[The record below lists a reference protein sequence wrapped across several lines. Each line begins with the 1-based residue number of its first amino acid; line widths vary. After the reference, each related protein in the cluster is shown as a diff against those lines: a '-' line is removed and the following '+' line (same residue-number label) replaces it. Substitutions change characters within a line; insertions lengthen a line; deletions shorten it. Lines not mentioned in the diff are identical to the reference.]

1 MQRKILSASNR
12 RSSDS
17 SGNLPGNSDLWVSGM
32 TADRRNLSLSGTQGD
47 EGENKEGEVSG
58 EMEKVSGQ
66 ESGVSGQDIG
76 TSREEFGLSGEH
88 RLSMSAPVVVSDHPP
103 V

>member
-32 TADRRNLSLSGTQGD
+32 TADRRNLSLSGTQG
-47 EGENKEGEVSG
+47 EKGEYSEGEVSG

-76 TSREEFGLSGEH
+76 TSREEFGLSGED
-88 RLSMSAPVVVSDHPP
+88 RLSAPVVVLSDHPP
-103 V
+103 A